1 MSKTQEAIEEMK
13 ARYEELELAKDS
25 LYDALDAIQDAEQN
39 MPRDLPFSHH
49 AEMEIGECIEAVE
62 KLMRMIEEKVWQ

>member
-1 MSKTQEAIEEMK
+1 MSKTQEAIEELQV
-13 ARYEELELAKDS
+13 RYEELELAKDS
-25 LYDALDAIQDAEQN
+25 LYDAYDAIRDAEQN

>member
-1 MSKTQEAIEEMK
+1 MSKTQEAIEELN

-25 LYDALDAIQDAEQN
+25 LYDALHAIQDAEQN

-62 KLMRMIEEKVWQ
+62 KMMQEIEDKVWQ